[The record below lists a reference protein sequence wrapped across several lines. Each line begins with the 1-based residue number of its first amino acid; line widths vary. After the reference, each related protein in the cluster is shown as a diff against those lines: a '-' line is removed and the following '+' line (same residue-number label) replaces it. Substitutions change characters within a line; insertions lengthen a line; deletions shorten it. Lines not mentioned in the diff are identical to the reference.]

1 MLRSGSKKLE
11 SVRDVSDRRIPG
23 ITEKTAMSRLK
34 ELFSFGSALKTN
46 RAKRFRI
53 LGLLTLASMVPAGCQ
68 SINAIPVSR
77 VPAEILATE
86 LKDNYKDIS
95 LLRLRQDPPETYL
108 LGPGDVLGVYIKGV
122 LGSEEELPPV
132 HYPEDSN
139 RPPAIGYPVPIRE
152 DGTLALPIVE
162 PISVKNMSLVEAT
175 EAVRNAYTYPREIVK
190 KGEESIIVT
199 LIQSRKVRVQVIR
212 EESGGTEGVSKRGTG
227 KVVDLPAYEND
238 VLHALNAT
246 GGMPGT
252 DAKNEILIY
261 RGLFQSGVDADTVLN
276 QVCQS
281 NCDDDCLCNEAPLPD
296 PPNVTRIPLRYNPAN
311 PPSFTQNDIIL
322 NDGDIIIIRSR
333 DRETFTT
340 AGVLGGG
347 EYALPRDKD
356 LDILGAIALAG
367 GPLGQAGTG
376 VGAIGGAGGVGGGGA
391 GGGRGGVNCQPS
403 EAIIIRELP
412 CGSSIAMKV
421 DLNRALENPSERVLI
436 QPNDVVLVRFTLA
449 EEVSNVLLNAF
460 QINYLLGSGINN

>member
-1 MLRSGSKKLE
+1 MSRLNELFSTE
-11 SVRDVSDRRIPG
+11 SVRKIR
-23 ITEKTAMSRLK
+23 
-34 ELFSFGSALKTN
+34 GS
-46 RAKRFRI
+46 KRFR
-53 LGLLTLASMVPAGCQ
+53 LMGLLTLASMVPAGCQ
-68 SINAIPVSR
+68 TINAVPVSR
-77 VPAEILATE
+77 VPAEILSTE

-95 LLRLRQDPPETYL
+95 LLRLRQDPPDTYL

-152 DGTLALPIVE
+152 DGTLALPIVD
-162 PISVKNMSLVEAT
+162 PINVKNMSLVEAT

-212 EESGGTEGVSKRGTG
+212 EEAGGTEGVSKRGTG

-238 VLHALNAT
+238 VLHALNET

-261 RGLFQSGVDADTVLN
+261 RGLFQSGVEADTVLN

-311 PPSFTQNDIIL
+311 PPSFNQNDIIL

-347 EYALPRDKD
+347 EYPLPRDKD
-356 LDILGAIALAG
+356 LDILGAIALAR
-367 GPLGQAGTG
+367 GPLGQSGTG
-376 VGAIGGAGGVGGGGA
+376 VGAIGGNGNGGGGGGG
-391 GGGRGGVNCQPS
+391 GGGRGSVNCQPS
-403 EAIIIRELP
+403 EAIIVRELP

-436 QPNDVVLVRFTLA
+436 QPNDVVLVRYTLA
-449 EEVSNVLLNAF
+449 EEVGNVLLNAF

>member
-1 MLRSGSKKLE
+1 
-11 SVRDVSDRRIPG
+11 
-23 ITEKTAMSRLK
+23 MSRSISLTINQLK
-34 ELFSFGSALKTN
+34 QKIN
-46 RAKRFRI
+46 RSKQVG
-53 LGLLTLASMVPAGCQ
+53 LMGLLTLASLVPAGCQ
-68 SINAIPVSR
+68 TINAVPVSR
-77 VPAEILATE
+77 VPAEILSTE
-86 LKDNYKDIS
+86 LKDSYKDIS

-108 LGPGDVLGVYIKGV
+108 LGAGDVLGIYIKGV

-152 DGTLALPIVE
+152 DGSLALPIVD
-162 PISVKNMSLVEAT
+162 PINVKDMSLVEAT

-199 LIQSRKVRVQVIR
+199 LIQARKVRVQVIR
-212 EESGGTEGVSKRGTG
+212 EEAGGTEGVTKRGTG

-238 VLHALNAT
+238 VLHALNET

-276 QVCQS
+276 EVCQN

-311 PPSFTQNDIIL
+311 PPSFTQDDVIL

-347 EYALPRDKD
+347 EYPLPRDKD
-356 LDILGAIALAG
+356 LDILGAIAMAHG
-367 GPLGQAGTG
+367 QLGQAGTG
-376 VGAIGGAGGVGGGGA
+376 LGGLGGNNNGGGGF
-391 GGGRGGVNCQPS
+391 GGGGGGSGRVNCAPS
-403 EAIIIRELP
+403 EAIIVRELP

-436 QPNDVVLVRFTLA
+436 QPNDVVLVRYTLQ
-449 EEVSNVLLNAF
+449 EEIGNVLLNAF
-460 QINYLLGSGINN
+460 QINYLLGSGR

>member
-1 MLRSGSKKLE
+1 
-11 SVRDVSDRRIPG
+11 
-23 ITEKTAMSRLK
+23 
-34 ELFSFGSALKTN
+34 
-46 RAKRFRI
+46 
-53 LGLLTLASMVPAGCQ
+53 MVPAGCQ
-68 SINAIPVSR
+68 SVNAIPVSR

-95 LLRLRQDPPETYL
+95 YL

-152 DGTLALPIVE
+152 DGTLALPIVDA
-162 PISVKNMSLVEAT
+162 INVKNMSLVEAT
-175 EAVRNAYTYPREIVK
+175 EAVRDAYTYPREIVK
-190 KGEESIIVT
+190 RGEESIIVT
-199 LIQSRKVRVQVIR
+199 LIQARKVRVQVIR
-212 EESGGTEGVSKRGTG
+212 EEAGGTEGVSKRGTG
-227 KVVDLPAYEND
+227 SVVDLPAYEND
-238 VLHALNAT
+238 VLHALNET

-276 QVCQS
+276 EVCQS

-296 PPNVTRIPLRYNPAN
+296 PPNVTRIPLRYNPAS

-340 AGVLGGG
+340 AGILGGG
-347 EYALPRDKD
+347 EYPLPRDKD

-367 GPLGQAGTG
+367 GPLGQGGTG
-376 VGAIGGAGGVGGGGA
+376 VGAIGGGGAGGAGGGGA

-449 EEVSNVLLNAF
+449 EEVGNVLLNAF

>member
-1 MLRSGSKKLE
+1 MK
-11 SVRDVSDRRIPG
+11 
-23 ITEKTAMSRLK
+23 
-34 ELFSFGSALKTN
+34 LFSKLFGSLACAKPN
-46 RAKRFRI
+46 RSKR
-53 LGLLTLASMVPAGCQ
+53 LGLMGLLTLASLAPVGCQ
-68 SINAIPVSR
+68 TINAVPVSR
-77 VPAEILATE
+77 VPAEILSTE

-95 LLRLRQDPPETYL
+95 LLRLRQDPPDTYL
-108 LGPGDVLGVYIKGV
+108 LGPGDVLGVYVKGV

-152 DGTLALPIVE
+152 DGTLALPIID
-162 PISVKNMSLVEAT
+162 PISVKGMSLVEAT
-175 EAVRNAYTYPREIVK
+175 EAVQEAYTYPREIVK

-238 VLHALNAT
+238 VLHALNET

-261 RGLFQSGVDADTVLN
+261 RGLFQSGVDADTILN

-281 NCDDDCLCNEAPLPD
+281 NCQDDCLCNEAPLPD

-311 PPSFTQNDIIL
+311 PPLFTQNDIIL

-347 EYALPRDKD
+347 EFPLPRDKD
-356 LDILGAIALAG
+356 LDILGAIALAR
-367 GPLGQAGTG
+367 GPLGSAGTG
-376 VGAIGGAGGVGGGGA
+376 VGGVGGNVGGNV
-391 GGGRGGVNCQPS
+391 GGRGNQFCQPS
-403 EAIIIRELP
+403 EAIIVRELP

-436 QPNDVVLVRFTLA
+436 QPNDVVLVRYTLA
-449 EEVSNVLLNAF
+449 EEVGNVLLNVF
-460 QINYLLGSGINN
+460 QFNYLLGR